1 MPLLNDYTITQ
12 YSVTIS
18 IVIQENSI
26 QQQQQPS
33 ISFLIK
39 LGYVRDETTRAR
51 YKTKAKNKK
60 KKIDKKLNK
69 KKEKI
74 TKR

>member
-18 IVIQENSI
+18 IVLQENSI

-33 ISFLIK
+33 ISFIIK
-39 LGYVRDETTRAR
+39 LGYARDKPHEPDI
-51 YKTKAKNKK
+51 KK
-60 KKIDKKLNK
+60 S
-69 KKEKI
+69 EK
-74 TKR
+74 

>member
-26 QQQQQPS
+26 QQQQPS

-39 LGYVRDETTRAR
+39 LGYARDETTRAR
-51 YKTKAKNKK
+51 YKTKVKK
-60 KKIDKKLNK
+60 KKKKD
-69 KKEKI
+69 
-74 TKR
+74 R

>member
-18 IVIQENSI
+18 IVLQQNSI

-33 ISFLIK
+33 ISFIIK
-39 LGYVRDETTRAR
+39 LGYARDETTRAR
-51 YKTKAKNKK
+51 YKKTKNKK
-60 KKIDKKLNK
+60 NKINKKSN
-69 KKEKI
+69 KKEK
-74 TKR
+74 RQ

>member
-26 QQQQQPS
+26 QQQQHPS

-39 LGYVRDETTRAR
+39 LGYARDETTQPDIKQKRKIR
-51 YKTKAKNKK
+51 KK
-60 KKIDKKLNK
+60 KD
-69 KKEKI
+69 
-74 TKR
+74 R